1 LVVII
6 FLHTFTANK
15 EYNMVVD
22 DDNFDSLFADEE
34 PEQEVHDS
42 GERWKILIVDDEQDI
57 HSVIKLSLDNFIFEN
72 RQIQF
77 FDAYSGIE
85 AREILSTNND
95 IALVLLDVVMETDHA
110 GLNFVKFIRD
120 ELKNHFIRIV
130 LWTGQP
136 GQAPKKEVVMT
147 YEINDYKTKT
157 DLTDDNIFT
166 AVLSSIRSYNSMMII
181 EGFRQSLEEKV
192 KERTKTIEEQ
202 KNKITDSIT
211 YARKIQDSILPS
223 DKMIKSHFPESFVLY
238 KPKDIVSGDFYW
250 VACPPLDIEGKPN
263 DKIFIAAADCTG
275 HGVPGAFMSM
285 IGKTILSEIVTG
297 KKIFN
302 PGEILQELNKSII
315 ESLNQDNDK
324 DNIQSDG
331 MDITVCQ
338 VDYKNKV
345 VQIGC
350 ANHIVLIVSG
360 DTIEMIEGDIYSIG
374 GLFTILQKPTFSNNI
389 IPIDR
394 EMSIYIFSDGYQDQF
409 GGEKN
414 QKFMLHKFKDLIFSI
429 RNLPM
434 EEQKNILLEEHLKWR
449 GNFRQIDDILV
460 IGIKIHN

>member
-1 LVVII
+1 
-6 FLHTFTANK
+6 
-15 EYNMVVD
+15 MVVD
-22 DDNFDSLFADEE
+22 DDNFDSLFAEE
-34 PEQEVHDS
+34 GPEQEVQDS

-72 RQIQF
+72 KRIQF
-77 FDAYSGIE
+77 LDAYSGE
-85 AREILSTNND
+85 QAREILTANSD
-95 IALVLLDVVMETDHA
+95 VALVLLDVVMETDHA
-110 GLNFVKFIRD
+110 GLNFVKFIR
-120 ELKNHFIRIV
+120 ETLKNHFIRIV

-223 DKMIKSHFPESFVLY
+223 DRIIKNSFPESFVLY

-250 VACPPLDIEGKPN
+250 VASPETDADGNPN
-263 DKIFIAAADCTG
+263 EKIFIAAADCTG

-285 IGKTILSEIVTG
+285 IGKTILSEIVSG
-297 KKIFN
+297 KKIFD
-302 PGEILQELNKSII
+302 PSEALQELNKSII
-315 ESLNQDNDK
+315 ESLNQNNDK
-324 DNIQSDG
+324 DDIQSDG
-331 MDITVCQ
+331 MDITLCQ
-338 VDYKNKV
+338 VDYKNKLIK
-345 VQIGC
+345 IGC
-350 ANHIVLIVSG
+350 ANHIVFIVSG
-360 DTIEMIEGDIYSIG
+360 DTIDMIEGDIYSIG
-374 GLFTILQKPTFSNNI
+374 GLFTILQKPKFSNHEI
-389 IPIDR
+389 KIDR
-394 EMSIYIFSDGYQDQF
+394 NMMIYIFSDGYQDQF

-414 QKFMLHKFKDLIFSI
+414 QKFMLNKFKELLFSV

-434 EEQKNILLEEHLKWR
+434 EEQKNVLLEEHLKWR
-449 GNFRQIDDILV
+449 GNTRQIDDILV
-460 IGIKIHN
+460 IGIKIHA

>member
-1 LVVII
+1 
-6 FLHTFTANK
+6 
-15 EYNMVVD
+15 MVVD
-22 DDNFDSLFADEE
+22 DDNFDSLFAEE
-34 PEQEVHDS
+34 GPEQEVQDS

-72 RQIQF
+72 KKIQF
-77 FDAYSGIE
+77 LDAYSGE
-85 AREILSTNND
+85 QAREILTANSD
-95 IALVLLDVVMETDHA
+95 VALVLLDVVMETDHA
-110 GLNFVKFIRD
+110 GLNFVKFIR
-120 ELKNHFIRIV
+120 ETLKNHFIRIV

-223 DKMIKSHFPESFVLY
+223 DRIIKQSFPESFVLY

-250 VACPPLDIEGKPN
+250 VANPATDADGNPN

-285 IGKTILSEIVTG
+285 IGKTILSEIVSG
-297 KKIFN
+297 KKIFD
-302 PGEILQELNKSII
+302 PSEALQELNRSII
-315 ESLNQDNDK
+315 ESLNQNSDK
-324 DNIQSDG
+324 DDIQSDG
-331 MDITVCQ
+331 MDITLCQ

-345 VQIGC
+345 VKIGC
-350 ANHIVLIVSG
+350 ANHIVFIVSG
-360 DTIEMIEGDIYSIG
+360 DKIDMIEGDIYSIG
-374 GLFTILQKPTFSNNI
+374 GLFTILQKPKFSNHEI
-389 IPIDR
+389 KIDR
-394 EMSIYIFSDGYQDQF
+394 DMTIYIFSDGYQDQF

-414 QKFMLHKFKDLIFSI
+414 QKFMLNKFKELLFSI

-434 EEQKNILLEEHLKWR
+434 EEQKNVLYDEHLKWR
-449 GNFRQIDDILV
+449 RNTRQIDDILV
-460 IGIKIHN
+460 IGIKIHA

>member
-1 LVVII
+1 ML
-6 FLHTFTANK
+6 
-15 EYNMVVD
+15 VD
-22 DDNFDSLFADEE
+22 DDSFDSLFAEE
-34 PEQEVHDS
+34 VPEEQVQDS

-57 HSVIKLSLDNFIFEN
+57 HSVIKLSLDNFIFEG
-72 RQIQF
+72 RKIQF
-77 FDAYSGIE
+77 FDAYSGE
-85 AREILSTNND
+85 QAREILSANGD

-110 GLNFVKFIRD
+110 GLNFVKFIRE
-120 ELKNHFIRIV
+120 ELKNHFVRIV

-211 YARKIQDSILPS
+211 YARKIQESILPS
-223 DKMIKSHFPESFVLY
+223 DKTVKSHFPESFVLY
-238 KPKDIVSGDFYW
+238 LPKDIVSGDFYW
-250 VACPPLDIEGKPN
+250 VASPATDDKGNPN
-263 DKIFIAAADCTG
+263 EKIFIAAADCTG

-297 KKIFN
+297 KKILN
-302 PGEILQELNKSII
+302 PCDILQELNRSII

-324 DNIQSDG
+324 EDIQSDG
-331 MDITVCQ
+331 MDITICQ
-338 VDYKNKV
+338 VDYAKKLV
-345 VQIGC
+345 TIGC
-350 ANHIVLIVSG
+350 ANHVVFVVSN
-360 DTIEMIEGDIYSIG
+360 DTIEVIEGDMFSIG
-374 GLFTILQKPTFSNNI
+374 GLFTILQKPKFSNHEI
-389 IPIDR
+389 TIDR
-394 EMSIYIFSDGYQDQF
+394 DMSIYIFSDGYQDQF
-409 GGEKN
+409 GGDKN
-414 QKFMLHKFKDLIFSI
+414 QKFMMNNFKELIFSL

-434 EEQKNILLEEHLKWR
+434 EEQKQALLKEHLAWR
-449 GNFRQIDDILV
+449 GNTRQIDDVLV
-460 IGIKIHN
+460 IGIKIKI